1 MKRIITF
8 ILVLCILAPS
18 VAFAK
23 GSDGPFYTERKNW
36 KHEAWLWDELS
47 MYSPNDYVTAAVL
60 SYFWRESQYRSDAVA
75 GYASSLT
82 GYGIDLCKTI
92 TEKTDEGLEDGSS
105 RKYFLKKAR
114 WHGGYGLGQWYSM
127 HYLED
132 LYDFARETG
141 ATSIGD
147 ASMQCEFI
155 FYSLQKDEW
164 LWKRLKNVEDASTA
178 GYYIGKLYDG
188 SGSAA
193 EYMKYKAVKL
203 YNKYHEE
210 S

>member
-75 GYASSLT
+75 GYASSLA

-92 TEKTDEGLEDGSS
+92 TEKTDEGLEQPETKPAAARRVDGGDGGAED
-105 RKYFLKKAR
+105 Y
-114 WHGGYGLGQWYSM
+114 GGYGVGTCRRAERQ
-127 HYLED
+127 HK
-132 LYDFARETG
+132 RG
-141 ATSIGD
+141 
-147 ASMQCEFI
+147 
-155 FYSLQKDEW
+155 LQPIPRGVCRDDDQ
-164 LWKRLKNVEDASTA
+164 RA
-178 GYYIGKLYDG
+178 
-188 SGSAA
+188 
-193 EYMKYKAVKL
+193 
-203 YNKYHEE
+203 
-210 S
+210 